1 MTETDYIRNI
11 PTAYT
16 KRLQISGP
24 TVFGE
29 IYADGVRIMCQ
40 TFGWIFRESPR
51 EKDYLN
57 AHKWCDKQLVL
68 LNKHASNNWENEE
81 GKGE

>member
-1 MTETDYIRNI
+1 MTVYKKHLDVSSSI
-11 PTAYT
+11 
-16 KRLQISGP
+16 
-24 TVFGE
+24 VFAE
-29 IYADGVRIMCQ
+29 IYADGTRIMCQ

-57 AHKWCDKQLVL
+57 AHKWCDKQLAL
-68 LNKHASNNWENEE
+68 LNKHASNDWEQGE